1 MRAAMIDR
9 VSLPLCSNV
18 HVCVRVCECLSHSR
32 LRPLFRIKLPR
43 QLTPSPVCVMRLWCD
58 VTVLPLSSFKTRCL
72 QYAVRKNIKCVV
84 SLYAEMLI
92 LPVSLML
99 LRLAANPLK
108 SPLLGALVGDSGEMG
123 EAHSSDSDEGC
134 GDGDGPNGEVIVI
147 LKFFLDDLSEVAG
160 EPGTTSCSGA
170 SSERGVVTESGIM
183 LLRDGGGLIECLEGG
198 GVVRSC
204 GGWGLA
210 SDGRLLFLTR
220 LKVLVTPFNRVMVG
234 VLGDLAGLVA
244 SSGVPALGTSSE

>member
-1 MRAAMIDR
+1 M
-9 VSLPLCSNV
+9 PLAICREKYQVCMVWFDTCSA
-18 HVCVRVCECLSHSR
+18 
-32 LRPLFRIKLPR
+32 RI
-43 QLTPSPVCVMRLWCD
+43 
-58 VTVLPLSSFKTRCL
+58 
-72 QYAVRKNIKCVV
+72 V

-108 SPLLGALVGDSGEMG
+108 SPLLGALVGERGEMG

-134 GDGDGPNGEVIVI
+134 DDGDGPNGEDI

-170 SSERGVVTESGIM
+170 SSERGVVTERGIM
-183 LLRDGGGLIECLEGG
+183 LLRDGSGLIECLEGG

-210 SDGRLLFLTR
+210 SAGRLLFLTR